1 MSSGMAQYCVSGT
14 AGVNP
19 IEDRMDPMFLPGVEH
34 APTPGSP
41 YTPLIEAA
49 QAAGREYP
57 KIWHLFAFKPHATQ
71 HLARFT
77 LDILRGE
84 APLSPGFRELI
95 AARTSGRNDCPF

>member
-1 MSSGMAQYCVSGT
+1 
-14 AGVNP
+14 
-19 IEDRMDPMFLPGVEH
+19 MDPMFLPGVEH
-34 APTPGSP
+34 GPTPGSP

-49 QAAGREYP
+49 RTAGREYP
-57 KIWHLFAFKPHATQ
+57 KIWLLFGFTPLATQ

-77 LDILRGE
+77 QEILRGE